1 MARAGNLRHLFF
13 GHVHRPVSGS
23 WRGVPF
29 SALRSTV
36 HQVAL
41 DWETEY
47 PVPYTLE
54 TPGYNVIFL
63 EPDKTVVHHHDFLDD
78 SRLPPAPR
86 SRLP

>member
-1 MARAGNLRHLFF
+1 M
-13 GHVHRPVSGS
+13 
-23 WRGVPF
+23 
-29 SALRSTV
+29 

-47 PVPYTLE
+47 PVPYTFE
-54 TPGYNVIFL
+54 PPNYNVIFL

-86 SRLP
+86 PRLP